1 MGFEL
6 FIVGEEGEHSYHL
19 TTTTAQNLFQS
30 HHTSK
35 KSIKFQSKIQLKNQI
50 ALGSFEPLGTET
62 GT

>member
-6 FIVGEEGEHSYHL
+6 FIVGEEGEHAYHL

-35 KSIKFQSKIQLKNQI
+35 KSIKF
-50 ALGSFEPLGTET
+50 
-62 GT
+62 